1 MTLCLNEFFPTTGEK
16 IQLLMKTIRLDWD
29 NEEQIISDIL
39 NYLHEELP
47 RLEGLI
53 KESANSF
60 MDARQKQIDYT
71 AMANDKKKPNGVR
84 LTKEELQQVRKNR
97 DSWKQKAQSFK
108 NAFNCYKRTKE
119 RISKNIEQ
127 IEKLSQKGR

>member
-60 MDARQKQIDYT
+60 MDARQKTD
-71 AMANDKKKPNGVR
+71 
-84 LTKEELQQVRKNR
+84 
-97 DSWKQKAQSFK
+97 
-108 NAFNCYKRTKE
+108 
-119 RISKNIEQ
+119 
-127 IEKLSQKGR
+127 